1 MFFLRWSSDRQI
13 IYLYDLRHLSS
24 SGGYNSGNSLCLGS
38 SISSPPTKVSGII
51 SHIGNLAKAQK
62 IGGLRISIFVYGIE
76 NFEI

>member
-1 MFFLRWSSDRQI
+1 
-13 IYLYDLRHLSS
+13 
-24 SGGYNSGNSLCLGS
+24 
-38 SISSPPTKVSGII
+38 PPTKVSGII